1 LIAGLVLLLFD
12 PLFFCFVF
20 SCPISSSSY
29 GWGGLANKPA
39 TPKKVTRTTCGT
51 VSFFGGADA
60 AVTLLLLVAL
70 VVLVL
75 ASLLFVVIIGLGFR
89 IIFLGGGLGGI
100 SNLLAASIDD
110 PAWAVETDSPLI
122 VLYINDYKM

>member
-1 LIAGLVLLLFD
+1 MIAGLVSLLFD

-51 VSFFGGADA
+51 VSFFGGAGA
-60 AVTLLLLVAL
+60 AVTLLLLV

-122 VLYINDYKM
+122 CSLY